1 MNNVIILKYFV
12 KQGRCAYPLLR
23 FHDFI
28 FHLFGIIGAAQVA
41 GITITEAKYKYDLN
55 IYFVSG

>member
-41 GITITEAKYKYDLN
+41 GITIIEALR
-55 IYFVSG
+55 IPSHSGQIQI